1 MYNGRLMTGLQE
13 TVDKVMPMP
22 TRTMERVWNSVLHHD
37 GYGLARINDSTAYC
51 RIYSDGI
58 SAVVIL
64 TEPKDNHGTSI
75 TNCYERIAR
84 KLCVALGQFIP
95 LENYP
100 SKVAWLEQ
108 YERAPEEL
116 TLIALEWDKT
126 LLRFARPKWSRL
138 ASHASFNGI
147 PWTELCRIPEH

>member
-1 MYNGRLMTGLQE
+1 MRLADSYTGP
-13 TVDKVMPMP
+13 KVIEMPA
-22 TRTMERVWNSVLHHD
+22 RTMERVWSSVLWHD
-37 GYGLARINDSTAYC
+37 GYGFNRVNDSKALC

-58 SAVVIL
+58 GAVVIL
-64 TEPKDNHGTSI
+64 TEPNDNHGTSV

-95 LENYP
+95 VENYP
-100 SKVAWLEQ
+100 EKVTWLEQ

-116 TLIALEWDKT
+116 TLITLVWDKS
-126 LLRFARPKWSRL
+126 LLRFSRPRWSRL
-138 ASHASFNGI
+138 ASHADFCGI